1 MDDVIF
7 IISPLQRAFLT
18 IAPFLEKTYGKKE
31 FSSIQNKYEEITKIY
46 QKLYDD
52 KEIFDYVRNPKK
64 QQRFEIGKNIY
75 VDFRAMEMFL
85 PDFQDEYFDGK
96 KLLRNDKKPGKHS
109 ESPQE
114 LFARAEDYVLDINK
128 EFATKTIVTV
138 SHYDATLMMM
148 KRIRNFDYDTKKLEY
163 GLKNATFKTFY
174 WDNTRNTEVDLHKPY
189 IDSYWFEKK

>member
-1 MDDVIF
+1 MDNVIF
-7 IISPLQRAFLT
+7 IISPLKRAFET
-18 IAPFLEKTYGKKE
+18 IAPFLEKIYGEKE
-31 FSSIQNKYEEITKIY
+31 FSSIQTKYEEIIKTY

-52 KEIFDYVRNPKK
+52 KKIFDYVRDQKK

-75 VDFRAMEMFL
+75 VDFRAMEML
-85 PDFQDEYFDGK
+85 LTDFQDEFFDCK
-96 KLLRNDKKPGKHS
+96 QILRNAKKPGPNS

-114 LFARAEDYVLDINK
+114 LFARAEDYLLDINK

-148 KRIRNFDYDTKKLEY
+148 KRMRNFDYDTKKLEY

-174 WDNTRNTEVDLHKPY
+174 WDNTRNNEVDLHKPY